1 MVTLPESRSKR
12 EIRVGGLRRTQGAL
26 LSALRMRLAVPVVEA
41 ALTLLGLSA
50 VACYSA
56 HAAEPE
62 RASPKPAPRAVA
74 NVVSA
79 APARCPA
86 EMAEVERPQGS
97 FCIDRWEATLTLRRP
112 SLPAT
117 PWPGNRA
124 VDGREAEL
132 VAESAPG
139 RMPQGYI
146 SGDQAE
152 RACQNAGKRLC
163 EIDEWTRACRG
174 VGGRTYPYG
183 EERRAGVCNDR
194 FKKLGAHPVER
205 LFDQLKPKDMARL
218 RMWEPFFM
226 NDPRL
231 HELSETVE
239 RTGARGG
246 CVTETGVYDL
256 VGNLHEWVADPAGTF
271 VGGFFMDTFQNGEGC
286 GYRTTAHR
294 RNYHDYSTGFRC
306 CADVQRSVAAPPIAT
321 SKARSITP

>member
-1 MVTLPESRSKR
+1 
-12 EIRVGGLRRTQGAL
+12 
-26 LSALRMRLAVPVVEA
+26 MRLSELA
-41 ALTLLGLSA
+41 ALGLCC
-50 VACYSA
+50 ACYSA
-56 HAAEPE
+56 HASEPE
-62 RASPKPAPRAVA
+62 RTPPASAPRAALTVA
-74 NVVSA
+74 A
-79 APARCPA
+79 APRCPA

-97 FCIDRWEATLTLRRP
+97 FCIDRWEATLAWRRP
-112 SLPAT
+112 NLPAT

-132 VAESAPG
+132 FAESAAG

-152 RACQNAGKRLC
+152 RACVNAGKRLC

-174 VGGRTYPYG
+174 PRGRTYPYG
-183 EERRAGVCNDR
+183 DERRAGVCNDR
-194 FKKLGAHPVER
+194 FKTLDAHPVER
-205 LFDQLKPKDMARL
+205 LYDQLKPKDMARL

-231 HELSETVE
+231 HELSQTVE
-239 RTGARGG
+239 RTGSRSG

-271 VGGFFMDTFQNGEGC
+271 VGGFFMDTRQNGEGC

-294 RNYHDYSTGFRC
+294 RDYRDYSTGFRC
-306 CADVQRSVAAPPIAT
+306 CADVQRSVAAAPIDTAP
-321 SKARSITP
+321 SRSITP